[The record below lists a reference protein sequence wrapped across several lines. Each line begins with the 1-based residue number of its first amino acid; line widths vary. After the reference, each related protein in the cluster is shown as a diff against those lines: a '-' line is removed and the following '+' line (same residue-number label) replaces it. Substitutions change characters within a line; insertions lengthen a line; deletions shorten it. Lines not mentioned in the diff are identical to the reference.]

1 MHLARILGGKRGA
14 SAIAQAIA
22 YVEGGLGV
30 VQNIGAAVYGADPPS
45 NEADALS
52 FDADPALHDVDSAS
66 YDADSASHDA
76 DPASYKADPAS
87 YDVDHVSH
95 FAFYNTKNCLLQ
107 CTLPFL

>member
-1 MHLARILGGKRGA
+1 MHLARILGGKGGA

-52 FDADPALHDVDSAS
+52 FDADPAP
-66 YDADSASHDA
+66 HDA
-76 DPASYKADPAS
+76 HPGCHMPRIRSF
-87 YDVDHVSH
+87 VI
-95 FAFYNTKNCLLQ
+95 
-107 CTLPFL
+107 